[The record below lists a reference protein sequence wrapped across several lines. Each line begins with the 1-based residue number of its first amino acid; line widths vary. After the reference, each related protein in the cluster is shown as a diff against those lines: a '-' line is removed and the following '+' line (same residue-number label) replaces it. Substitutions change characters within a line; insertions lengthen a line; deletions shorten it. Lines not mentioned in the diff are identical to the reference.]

1 MTVDV
6 YKRRG
11 YSGWHLVRRDR
22 ISDNTYYITS
32 DRGLR
37 ESKRSGVEVVTSPMF
52 HLVAKNFKV
61 KYK

>member
-1 MTVDV
+1 MVVDV

-22 ISDNTYYITS
+22 ISDNTHYLTS
-32 DRGLR
+32 DQGLR
-37 ESKRSGVEVVTSPMF
+37 ESKRSGAEVATSPMF
-52 HLVAKNFKV
+52 RLVAKNFKF